1 MTEPF
6 ESTAL
11 TNLSGKSRLGGLSLN
26 NASARAF
33 VENFIAA
40 LAPDGIT
47 LEAEVVVDAILDAV
61 PKGFLPKKQI
71 RQILLSK
78 RLTAF
83 PKEAGQ
89 LDPENFG
96 NAITPNF
103 ADFLYTDFGEAPNQ
117 KYLTSDGLHVYTRV
131 PAKVAGVEFSLS
143 DGTTVPGTEVTMDE
157 FQADTIPY
165 TFRLEETLAAT
176 NLPAWPGLANAQLFS
191 EVRIRYSTTG
201 AMGDYLSDVMVAT
214 DTGNGVVWEKELG
227 IPPRSNSSIFYYF
240 EVVLAEPL
248 LFTALDRDAIAAL
261 DPTTV
266 TLADIFNPANL
277 HKIRIDG
284 WAMPDPRNLQLV
296 DRGIVNQLFTPD
308 LATEF
313 SNILTSPQV
322 IDVVA
327 KAFAGQQ
334 VNINE
339 ILSVATPK
347 QLRRIQNILLRNTN
361 ALTTQF
367 ENEFDPM
374 LASVFT
380 LPRVDLETHSLWTAR
395 IDNIADGNYQLKAD
409 VLDADGT
416 VLDRIQE
423 NITVDT
429 SAPEAVLT
437 LG

>member
-1 MTEPF
+1 MAEPF

-26 NASARAF
+26 NASGRKF
-33 VENFIAA
+33 VEDFVAA
-40 LAPDGIT
+40 LAPAGIT
-47 LEAEVVVDAILDAV
+47 LEAEVVVDAVLDAV
-61 PKGFLPKKQI
+61 PKGYLPKKQI

-83 PKEAGQ
+83 PKEADH
-89 LDPENFG
+89 LDAENFG

-103 ADFLYTDFGEAPNQ
+103 ADFLYTDFGEEANP

-143 DGTTVPGTEVTMDE
+143 DGTVKEGTEVTMDE

-176 NLPAWPGLANAQLFS
+176 NLPAWPGLNAQLFS
-191 EVRIRYSTTG
+191 SVTLRYSNTG
-201 AMGDYLSDVMVAT
+201 LMGDYIAVDMQPVS
-214 DTGNGVVWEKELG
+214 GENGVVWETAFG
-227 IPPRSNSSIFYYF
+227 IPPSGSTYYYF

-248 LFTALDRDAIAAL
+248 TFTALDRDAIAAL

-284 WAMPDPRNLQLV
+284 WAMPDPRNLQLA
-296 DRGIVNQLFTPD
+296 DRGILKQLFTPD

-322 IDVVA
+322 IDVVI

-334 VNINE
+334 VNVNE

-361 ALTTQF
+361 AT
-367 ENEFDPM
+367 NN
-374 LASVFT
+374 S
-380 LPRVDLETHSLWTAR
+380 
-395 IDNIADGNYQLKAD
+395 I
-409 VLDADGT
+409 
-416 VLDRIQE
+416 
-423 NITVDT
+423 
-429 SAPEAVLT
+429 
-437 LG
+437 